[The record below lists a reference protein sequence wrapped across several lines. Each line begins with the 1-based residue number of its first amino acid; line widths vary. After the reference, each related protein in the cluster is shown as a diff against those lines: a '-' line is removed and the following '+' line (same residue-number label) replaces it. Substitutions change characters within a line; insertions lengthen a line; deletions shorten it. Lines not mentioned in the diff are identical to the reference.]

1 MLRKLKHILEAGR
14 LANTVKDLEK
24 RVSDLKDSGKKATS
38 TATNAAD
45 KLTRTRQE
53 LAALKAHGD
62 VLSRDV
68 ESLKV
73 LCGRIA
79 AQHSRSLPA
88 NALFKEAEFQVFSQ
102 WGEDGILQFLL
113 AHVPV
118 ANEVFV
124 EFGVQDY
131 TESNTRFLVMNNLWS
146 GLIMDGSEDYMAAV
160 RKSTIAWRHTLHA
173 KAAWVTAEN
182 VNELIGS
189 TGIKGDIGL
198 LSVDIDGV
206 DYWVWK
212 AIDVVQPRIVIAE
225 YNSLFGPAA
234 KVTPPYKPDFER
246 AKAHYSHVF
255 YGISLAAIEQLGAEK
270 GYTLV
275 GTNTA
280 GNNAFLVR
288 NDLAA
293 VFPKRNASELYQAA
307 RFREAR
313 GADGQLM
320 FPTFTQAQDL
330 IADCV
335 VHDLTTGTE
344 RAMKDVAGWR

>member
-1 MLRKLKHILEAGR
+1 MLRMLKHIINAGHV
-14 LANTVKDLEK
+14 TKSVGDLEK
-24 RVSDLKDSGKKATS
+24 RVNDLKDANKKGVSSINSVTE
-38 TATNAAD
+38 
-45 KLTRTRQE
+45 KLTRTRQDVSALRAQGE
-53 LAALKAHGD
+53 LLA
-62 VLSRDV
+62 RDV

-73 LCGRIA
+73 LCGNIA
-79 AQHSRSLPA
+79 AQRSRSLPA
-88 NALFKEAEFQVFSQ
+88 SASFKDAEFQVFSQ
-102 WGEDGILQFLL
+102 WGEDGIIQFLL

-118 ANEVFV
+118 ENEVFV

-131 TESNTRFLVMNNLWS
+131 SESNTRFLLMNNLWS

-160 RKSTIAWRHTLHA
+160 RKSTLAWRHTLHA
-173 KAAWVTAEN
+173 KSAWVTAEN

-189 TGIKGDIGL
+189 TGIKGDIGI

-212 AIDVVQPRIVIAE
+212 AINVVQPRIIIAE
-225 YNSLFGPAA
+225 YNSLFGPVA
-234 KVTPPYKPDFER
+234 KVAPPYKPDFER

-255 YGISLAAIEQLGAEK
+255 YGISLAAIEHLGREQ

-275 GTNTA
+275 GTNSA

-288 NDLAA
+288 NDLAS
-293 VFPKRNASELYQAA
+293 VFPKRSVAELYQAA

-313 GADGQLM
+313 DQNGQLF
-320 FPTFTQAQDL
+320 FPTFAQAQDL

-335 VHDLTTGTE
+335 VHDFSAGTE
-344 RAMKDVAGWR
+344 RALKDVAGWR